1 MKNITY
7 WKLSAFIFMFFF
19 SWLVFFAFLPIWF
32 GQKMHLTGTQIGT
45 IYACN
50 AICTM
55 ILQPCYGYISDKIG
69 MKKYLLYFITLLVAL
84 TGPFFMFVYG
94 PLLQN
99 MFFAGVICGSVV
111 LSMAY
116 YAGCAVNESYIEK
129 ASRMYNF
136 EFGRARA
143 WGSLG
148 AAVGVF
154 CAGRAFNYDANLIFW
169 MASAG
174 AIFMFLILLT
184 VKIDESRADFIKEE
198 SIGLKDVKHL
208 FKFKD
213 VWLFMIFIFGSACVY
228 GVFDQQF
235 AIYYASLFP
244 TVEQGNETF
253 GYLNSFQIFLEAGG
267 MCLAPFI
274 VNKIGPKHGLILAGA
289 IMTFRMVGSGLVN
302 DPISISIIKL
312 LHAVELSI
320 LLVSV
325 FKYLA
330 KNFDTRL
337 SSVLYLVGYQLSNQV
352 GAAILSPIVG
362 NLYDTVGFKTAYL
375 FLGAVV
381 GTFTIF
387 GLFALI
393 SDRRI
398 PKEKQEEM
406 KAYIQSKQKTT
417 N

>member
-1 MKNITY
+1 MKNLVY
-7 WKLSAFIFMFFF
+7 WKLSGFCFMFFF

-32 GQKMHLTGTQIGT
+32 GQKLNLSGIQIGT

-50 AICTM
+50 AIFTM
-55 ILQPCYGYISDKIG
+55 LFQPCYGYISDKIG

-84 TGPFFMFVYG
+84 TGPFFVFIYG
-94 PLLQN
+94 PFLQN
-99 MFFAGVICGSVV
+99 IFFAGVICGSII
-111 LSMAY
+111 LSLAY
-116 YAGCAVNESYIEK
+116 FAGCAVIESFIEK

-136 EFGRARA
+136 EFGRSRA

-154 CAGRAFNYDANLIFW
+154 CAGRAFNYDPELIFW

-174 AIFMFLILLT
+174 AILMFLILLT
-184 VKIDESRADFIKEE
+184 VKIDESKADFIKEE
-198 SIGLKDVKHL
+198 RIGFTDVKHL
-208 FKFKD
+208 FKIKD
-213 VWLFMIFIFGSACVY
+213 VWLFMIFIVGSACVY
-228 GVFDQQF
+228 SVFDQQF

-267 MCLAPFI
+267 MCIAPI
-274 VNKIGPKHGLILAGA
+274 LVNKFGAKRSLILAGV

-302 DPISISIIKL
+302 DPISISAIKL

-320 LLVSV
+320 LLVAV

-337 SSVLYLVGYQLSNQV
+337 SSVLYLVGYQLSNQI
-352 GAAILSPIVG
+352 GQAILSPIVG
-362 NLYDTVGFKTAYL
+362 SLYDTVGFKDAYL

-381 GTFTIF
+381 ATFTIF
-387 GLFALI
+387 GACVLI
-393 SDRRI
+393 SDR
-398 PKEKQEEM
+398 KQVKNNISEL
-406 KAYIQSKQKTT
+406 AR
-417 N
+417 

>member
-1 MKNITY
+1 MKNLVY
-7 WKLSAFIFMFFF
+7 WKLSGFCFMFFF

-32 GQKMHLTGTQIGT
+32 GQKLNLSGIQIGT

-50 AICTM
+50 AIFTM
-55 ILQPCYGYISDKIG
+55 LFQPCYGYISDKIG

-84 TGPFFMFVYG
+84 TGPFFVFIYG
-94 PLLQN
+94 PFLQN
-99 MFFAGVICGSVV
+99 IFFAGVICGSII
-111 LSMAY
+111 LSLAY
-116 YAGCAVNESYIEK
+116 FAGCAVIESFIEK

-136 EFGRARA
+136 EFGRSRA

-154 CAGRAFNYDANLIFW
+154 CAGRAFNYDPELIFW

-174 AIFMFLILLT
+174 AILMFLILLT
-184 VKIDESRADFIKEE
+184 VKIDESKADFIKEE
-198 SIGLKDVKHL
+198 RIGFTDVKHL
-208 FKFKD
+208 FKIKD
-213 VWLFMIFIFGSACVY
+213 VWLFMIFIVGSACVY
-228 GVFDQQF
+228 SVFDQQF

-267 MCLAPFI
+267 MCIAPI
-274 VNKIGPKHGLILAGA
+274 LVNKFGAKRSLILAGV

-302 DPISISIIKL
+302 DPISISAIKL

-320 LLVSV
+320 LLVAV

-337 SSVLYLVGYQLSNQV
+337 SSVLYLVGYQLSNQI
-352 GAAILSPIVG
+352 GQAILSPIVG
-362 NLYDTVGFKTAYL
+362 SLYDTVGFKDAYL

-381 GTFTIF
+381 ATFTIF
-387 GLFALI
+387 GACVLI
-393 SDRRI
+393 SD
-398 PKEKQEEM
+398 KKQVKNNISEL
-406 KAYIQSKQKTT
+406 AR
-417 N
+417 

>member
-1 MKNITY
+1 MKNLVY
-7 WKLSAFIFMFFF
+7 WKLSAFCFVFFF

-32 GQKMHLTGTQIGT
+32 GQKIELTGTQIGT

-55 ILQPCYGYISDKIG
+55 LFQPCYGFISDKIG

-84 TGPFFMFVYG
+84 TGPFFVFVYA
-94 PLLQN
+94 PFLKHI
-99 MFFAGVICGSVV
+99 FFVGAICGSIV
-111 LSMAY
+111 LSLAY
-116 YAGCAVNESYIEK
+116 FAGCAVIESFMEK
-129 ASRMYNF
+129 AGRIYNF

-154 CAGRAFNYDANLIFW
+154 CAGRAFNYDAELIFW

-184 VKIDESRADFIKEE
+184 INIDESKADFIKSER
-198 SIGLKDVKHL
+198 IGLKDVKHL
-208 FKFKD
+208 FKIKD
-213 VWLFMIFIFGSACVY
+213 VWLFMAFIVGSACVY
-228 GVFDQQF
+228 SVFDQQF

-253 GYLNSFQIFLEAGG
+253 GYLNSLQIFLEAGG

-274 VNKIGPKHGLILAGA
+274 VNKIGAKHGLILAGA
-289 IMTFRMVGSGLVN
+289 IMTFRMVGSGMVN
-302 DPISISIIKL
+302 DPISISVIKL
-312 LHAVELSI
+312 LHAIELSI

-337 SSVLYLVGYQLSNQV
+337 SSVLYLVGYQLSNQI
-352 GAAILSPIVG
+352 GQAILSPIAG
-362 NLYDTVGFKTAYL
+362 NLYDTVGFKMAYL

-387 GLFALI
+387 GAFALI
-393 SDRRI
+393 SDKRN
-398 PKEKQEEM
+398 PKQENN
-406 KAYIQSKQKTT
+406 ID
-417 N
+417 

>member
-1 MKNITY
+1 MKNSVY
-7 WKLSAFIFMFFF
+7 WKLSGFCFMFFF

-32 GQKMHLTGTQIGT
+32 GQKLNLSGIQIGT
-45 IYACN
+45 IYACI
-50 AICTM
+50 AIFTM
-55 ILQPCYGYISDKIG
+55 LFQPCYGYISDKIG

-84 TGPFFMFVYG
+84 TGPFFVFIYG
-94 PLLQN
+94 PFLQN
-99 MFFAGVICGSVV
+99 IFFAGVICGSII
-111 LSMAY
+111 LSLAY
-116 YAGCAVNESYIEK
+116 FAGCAVIESFIEK

-136 EFGRARA
+136 EFGRSRA

-154 CAGRAFNYDANLIFW
+154 CAGRAFNYDPELIFW

-174 AIFMFLILLT
+174 AILMFLILLT
-184 VKIDESRADFIKEE
+184 VKIDESKADFIKEE
-198 SIGLKDVKHL
+198 RIGFTDVKHL
-208 FKFKD
+208 FKIKD
-213 VWLFMIFIFGSACVY
+213 VWLFMIFIVGSACVY

-244 TVEQGNETF
+244 TVEEGNEFF

-267 MCLAPFI
+267 MYIAPI
-274 VNKIGPKHGLILAGA
+274 LVNKFGAKRSLILAGV

-302 DPISISIIKL
+302 DPISISAIKL

-320 LLVSV
+320 LLVAV

-337 SSVLYLVGYQLSNQV
+337 SSVLYLVGYQLSNQI
-352 GAAILSPIVG
+352 GQAILSPIVG
-362 NLYDTVGFKTAYL
+362 NLYDTVGFKDAYL

-381 GTFTIF
+381 ATFTIF
-387 GLFALI
+387 GACVLI
-393 SDRRI
+393 SDR
-398 PKEKQEEM
+398 KQVKNNISEL
-406 KAYIQSKQKTT
+406 AR
-417 N
+417 

>member
-1 MKNITY
+1 MKKIIY
-7 WKLSAFIFMFFF
+7 WKLSAFFFVYFF

-32 GQKMHLTGTQIGT
+32 GQKIQLTGMQIGT
-45 IYACN
+45 IYAGN
-50 AICTM
+50 AIFSM
-55 ILQPCYGYISDKIG
+55 VLQPFYGYLSDKIG
-69 MKKYLLYFITLLVAL
+69 MKRYLLFFIVILVAL
-84 TGPFFMFVYG
+84 TGPFFVFVYE
-94 PLLQN
+94 PLLIN
-99 MFFAGVICGSVV
+99 NFYVGAVIGSFV
-111 LSMAY
+111 LSLAY
-116 YAGCAVNESYIEK
+116 YAGVAVIESFIEK
-129 ASRMYNF
+129 CGRIYDF

-154 CAGRAFNYDANLIFW
+154 CAGRAFNYDPDLIFW

-174 AIFMFLILLT
+174 AIVLLLILLT
-184 VKIDESRADFIKEE
+184 VRIDESKVDFIKSEP
-198 SIGLKDVKHL
+198 INLTNVKHL
-208 FKFKD
+208 FSLKD
-213 VWLFMIFIFGSACVY
+213 VWLFMIFILGSACVY

-253 GYLNSFQIFLEAGG
+253 GYLNSLQIFLEAGG

-289 IMTFRMVGSGLVN
+289 IMTFRMIGSGLAN

-312 LHAVELSI
+312 LHAIELSI

-337 SSVLYLVGYQLSNQV
+337 SSVLYLVGYQLSNQL
-352 GAAILSPIVG
+352 GSAILSPIVG
-362 NLYDTVGFKTAYL
+362 NLYDTVGFKVAYL

-381 GTFTIF
+381 GVFTVF
-387 GLFALI
+387 GAFVLI
-393 SDRRI
+393 SDKRI
-398 PKEKQEEM
+398 PKEKQSELKE
-406 KAYIQSKQKTT
+406 YIQ
-417 N
+417 NEG

>member
-1 MKNITY
+1 MKNLVY
-7 WKLSAFIFMFFF
+7 WKLSAFCFVFFF

-32 GQKMHLTGTQIGT
+32 GQKIELTGTQIGT

-55 ILQPCYGYISDKIG
+55 LFQPCYGFISDKIG

-84 TGPFFMFVYG
+84 TGPFFVFVYA
-94 PLLQN
+94 PFLKHI
-99 MFFAGVICGSVV
+99 FFVGAICGSIV
-111 LSMAY
+111 LSLAY
-116 YAGCAVNESYIEK
+116 FAGCAVIESFMEK
-129 ASRMYNF
+129 AGRIYNF

-154 CAGRAFNYDANLIFW
+154 CAGRAFNYDAELIFW

-184 VKIDESRADFIKEE
+184 INIDESKADFIKSER
-198 SIGLKDVKHL
+198 IGLKDVKHL
-208 FKFKD
+208 FKIKD
-213 VWLFMIFIFGSACVY
+213 VWLFMAFIVGSACVY
-228 GVFDQQF
+228 SVFDQQF

-253 GYLNSFQIFLEAGG
+253 GYLNSLQIFLEAGG

-274 VNKIGPKHGLILAGA
+274 VNKIGAKHGLILAGA
-289 IMTFRMVGSGLVN
+289 IMTFRMVGSGMVN
-302 DPISISIIKL
+302 DPISISVIKL
-312 LHAVELSI
+312 LHAIELSI

-337 SSVLYLVGYQLSNQV
+337 SSVLYLVGYQLSNQI
-352 GAAILSPIVG
+352 GQAILSPIAG
-362 NLYDTVGFKTAYL
+362 NLYDTVGFKMAYL

-387 GLFALI
+387 GYFALI
-393 SDRRI
+393 SDKRN
-398 PKEKQEEM
+398 PKQENNI
-406 KAYIQSKQKTT
+406 A
-417 N
+417 

>member
-1 MKNITY
+1 
-7 WKLSAFIFMFFF
+7 
-19 SWLVFFAFLPIWF
+19 
-32 GQKMHLTGTQIGT
+32 
-45 IYACN
+45 
-50 AICTM
+50 
-55 ILQPCYGYISDKIG
+55 
-69 MKKYLLYFITLLVAL
+69 
-84 TGPFFMFVYG
+84 
-94 PLLQN
+94 
-99 MFFAGVICGSVV
+99 
-111 LSMAY
+111 MAY

-398 PKEKQEEM
+398 PKENRK
-406 KAYIQSKQKTT
+406 K
-417 N
+417 

>member
-1 MKNITY
+1 MKNLVY
-7 WKLSAFIFMFFF
+7 WKLSAFCFMFFF

-32 GQKMHLTGTQIGT
+32 GQKLELSGIQIGT

-50 AICTM
+50 AIFTM
-55 ILQPCYGYISDKIG
+55 LFQPCYGYISDKIG
-69 MKKYLLYFITLLVAL
+69 MKKYLLYFITLLVAF
-84 TGPFFMFVYG
+84 TGPFFVFIYG
-94 PLLQN
+94 PFLQN
-99 MFFAGVICGSVV
+99 IFFAGVICGSII
-111 LSMAY
+111 LSLAY
-116 YAGCAVNESYIEK
+116 FAGCAVIESFIEK

-136 EFGRARA
+136 EFGRSRA

-154 CAGRAFNYDANLIFW
+154 CAGRAFNYDPELIFW

-174 AIFMFLILLT
+174 AILMFLILLT
-184 VKIDESRADFIKEE
+184 VKIDESKADFIKEE
-198 SIGLKDVKHL
+198 RIGFTDVKHL
-208 FKFKD
+208 FKIKD
-213 VWLFMIFIFGSACVY
+213 VWLFMIFIIGSACVY

-244 TVEQGNETF
+244 TVEEGNEFF

-267 MCLAPFI
+267 MCIAPI
-274 VNKIGPKHGLILAGA
+274 LVNKFGAKRSLILAGV

-302 DPISISIIKL
+302 DPISISAIKL

-320 LLVSV
+320 LLVAV

-337 SSVLYLVGYQLSNQV
+337 SSVLYLVGYQLSNQI
-352 GAAILSPIVG
+352 GQAILSPIVG
-362 NLYDTVGFKTAYL
+362 NLYDTIGFKDAYL

-387 GLFALI
+387 GACVLI
-393 SDRRI
+393 SDKKSVKNNI
-398 PKEKQEEM
+398 AELAK
-406 KAYIQSKQKTT
+406 
-417 N
+417 

>member
-1 MKNITY
+1 MKNLVY
-7 WKLSAFIFMFFF
+7 WKLSAFCFVFFF

-32 GQKMHLTGTQIGT
+32 GQKIELTGTQIGT

-55 ILQPCYGYISDKIG
+55 LFQPCYGFISDKIG

-84 TGPFFMFVYG
+84 TGPFFVFVYA
-94 PLLQN
+94 PFLKHI
-99 MFFAGVICGSVV
+99 FFVGAICGSIV
-111 LSMAY
+111 LSLAY
-116 YAGCAVNESYIEK
+116 FAGCAVIESFMEK
-129 ASRMYNF
+129 AGRIYNF

-154 CAGRAFNYDANLIFW
+154 CAGRAFNYDAELIFW

-184 VKIDESRADFIKEE
+184 INIDESKADFIKSER
-198 SIGLKDVKHL
+198 IGLKDVKHL
-208 FKFKD
+208 FKIKD
-213 VWLFMIFIFGSACVY
+213 VWLFMAFIVGSACVY
-228 GVFDQQF
+228 SVFDQQF

-253 GYLNSFQIFLEAGG
+253 GYLNSLQIFLEAGG

-274 VNKIGPKHGLILAGA
+274 VNKIGAKHGLILAGA
-289 IMTFRMVGSGLVN
+289 IMTFRMVGSGMVN
-302 DPISISIIKL
+302 DPISISVIKL
-312 LHAVELSI
+312 LHAIELSI

-337 SSVLYLVGYQLSNQV
+337 SSVLYLVGYQLSNQI
-352 GAAILSPIVG
+352 GQAILSPIAG
-362 NLYDTVGFKTAYL
+362 NLYDTVGFKMAYL

-387 GLFALI
+387 GAFALI
-393 SDRRI
+393 SDKRN
-398 PKEKQEEM
+398 PKQENNI
-406 KAYIQSKQKTT
+406 A
-417 N
+417 